1 MMNIQGS
8 KHTTGRSAAVDHM
21 CTSVRLMCVC
31 FSPTAVFGWAAH
43 VTSSSS
49 RDEFRGRCSTGTQ
62 KTQFTQKMKK
72 WQEQA
77 AVFKNEDGDVSM
89 YTYVLETLDL
99 SGGVC
104 VLLYPLPAT
113 LIYTLST
120 SRCIAKFQKY
130 KGKDG
135 EVGLL
140 TTVVVEPWRVDELLQ
155 SHELRNRRA
164 GCLS

>member
-31 FSPTAVFGWAAH
+31 FRQVQFLYMVRSPTAVSGWAAH

-62 KTQFTQKMKK
+62 KTQFTKKMKK

-120 SRCIAKFQKY
+120 SRCIAKTQK
-130 KGKDG
+130 KFKK
-135 EVGLL
+135 
-140 TTVVVEPWRVDELLQ
+140 
-155 SHELRNRRA
+155 SI
-164 GCLS
+164 